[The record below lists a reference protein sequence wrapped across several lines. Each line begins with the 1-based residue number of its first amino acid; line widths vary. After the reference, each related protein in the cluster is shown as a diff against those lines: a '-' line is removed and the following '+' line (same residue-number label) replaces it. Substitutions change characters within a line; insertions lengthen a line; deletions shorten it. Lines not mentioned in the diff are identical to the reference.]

1 MIDSLGSML
10 IWTRSETLWGCR
22 PKRAH
27 LDALLTEATKGMNAP
42 VVAWEAASPQF
53 VAIEQSL
60 DDLAASVGDRKVTA
74 LKLTVAETAAP
85 DSPVVEVV
93 FGDRDGTLR
102 AFFVVAF
109 LTLQNNWRT
118 RVKVSDP
125 VARSTAEDKL
135 RDLIGVLRRTQVLG
149 KQTGKILGLS
159 ALMQSYILWVLIVA
173 VIPDNSTD
181 DLKLGIAIGVGTAF
195 IFFPHMGADSL
206 LAFRARLSA
215 PAPGTGIWSRAVISP
230 AAANVI
236 GFVALLITAAGLV
249 IDILK
254 G

>member
-1 MIDSLGSML
+1 ML
-10 IWTRSETLWGCR
+10 TETQSETLWGCR

-27 LDALLTEATKGMNAP
+27 LDALLAEATKGMSSP
-42 VVAWEAASPQF
+42 VVTWEAASPQF
-53 VAIEQSL
+53 VAVAQSL
-60 DDLAASVGDRKVTA
+60 DDLSTSVRDRKVTE
-74 LKLTVAETAAP
+74 LKLTVAEAAAP
-85 DSPVVEVV
+85 NSPVVEVL

-109 LTLQNNWRT
+109 ITSQSNWRT

-125 VARSTAEDKL
+125 VRSTAEDKL
-135 RDLIGVLRRTQVLG
+135 RDLIGVLRRSQVLG
-149 KQTGKILGLS
+149 KHTGKILGLS
-159 ALMQSYILWVLIVA
+159 ALMQSYILWVLILA
-173 VIPDNSTD
+173 VIPENAND
-181 DLKLGIAIGVGTAF
+181 DLKLGLSIGVGTAF
-195 IFFPHMGADSL
+195 VFFPHLGADSL

-215 PAPGTGIWSRAVISP
+215 PAPGTGIWSWAVTSP